1 MKADNFAPTPEMS
14 TYLVAYIISKFKVQ
28 RGTTSNGLQFGVWSQ
43 PDSILQTTEALNVGT
58 KVLSFYEDYF
68 NISFPLPKQD
78 MIAIPDYPLGAM
90 ENWGLITY
98 RETRMLYDERV
109 STERNLASVTLAIT
123 HELSHQWF
131 GDLVT
136 MKWWD
141 DLWLNEGFA
150 TFIEYLGTNHVHPDW
165 KMFDQF
171 TGELFDAFE
180 FDSVKSSHPIYVP
193 VENPDQINEIFD
205 KISYAKGGCVI
216 RMIRFV
222 LGEETF
228 RHGLIDYLNGLRYKS
243 AVHGDLWEAL
253 QKVAVREGKHIP
265 FSVKDIMD
273 TWILQ
278 MNYPVVMV
286 TRNKHNLRVQQKR
299 FLLNKD
305 SNVTEKFSSPFNY
318 IWMIPL
324 TYTTSKELNFDK
336 TGDSVIWLDKQSI
349 DIVDQSLPA
358 TDNSWYIF
366 NLQQNGVY
374 RVNYDMSNWLAL
386 IDTLKQDHKKIPVV
400 NRAQIINDA
409 WNLAKAQELPITI
422 ALDTLNY
429 LNKEDDYVPW
439 SAVIRELGYVDDM
452 LSTTDIYGEFQNFIK
467 MKVSEPFKKHGLNF
481 ANLTHLEIYAV
492 TAFVQTACSYGV
504 ESCINQAKMLFK
516 EWMKRPENNK

>member
-1 MKADNFAPTPEMS
+1 MLKIDVATVTLTQVAPLADIHVVKMTEDKKRHFVHFFLNNDMVKGKEYRLFMEFTGPLKTDLKGFYLSSYEENGQKRYLATTQFQPTDARKAFPCFDEPEYKAIFKITIVRKVGWQSLSNGKIISTDSRSNGMKADNFAPTPEMS

-28 RGTTSNGLQFGVWSQ
+28 RGTTSNGLQYGVWAQ
-43 PDSILQTTEALNVGT
+43 PGSILQTTEALNVGT
-58 KVLSFYEDYF
+58 KVISFYEDYF

-78 MIAIPDYPLGAM
+78 MVAVPDYPLGAM

-109 STERNLASVTLAIT
+109 STERNLASVTLSIA

-150 TFIEYLGTNHVHPDW
+150 TFIEYLRTDHVHPDW

-171 TGELFDAFE
+171 TQELFDAFE
-180 FDSVKSSHPIYVP
+180 FDGVKSSHPIYVP

-216 RMIRFV
+216 RMIRYV

-253 QKVAVREGKHIP
+253 QKIAVREGKHIP
-265 FSVKDIMD
+265 FSVKNIMD

-286 TRNKHNLRVQQKR
+286 TRNKQNLRVQQNR

-305 SNVTEKFSSPFNY
+305 SNVTEKFSSPFSY
-318 IWMIPL
+318 LWKVPL

-336 TGDSVIWLDKQSI
+336 TGNSVIWLDKQAI
-349 DIVDQSLPA
+349 DIVDQSLPT

-374 RVNYDMSNWLAL
+374 RVNYDLSITGWPLL
-386 IDTLKQDHKKIPVV
+386 IH
-400 NRAQIINDA
+400 
-409 WNLAKAQELPITI
+409 
-422 ALDTLNY
+422 
-429 LNKEDDYVPW
+429 
-439 SAVIRELGYVDDM
+439 
-452 LSTTDIYGEFQNFIK
+452 
-467 MKVSEPFKKHGLNF
+467 
-481 ANLTHLEIYAV
+481 
-492 TAFVQTACSYGV
+492 
-504 ESCINQAKMLFK
+504 
-516 EWMKRPENNK
+516 